1 MPQKYK
7 LTFLQENTSI
17 EASEGST
24 LMEALKEAGIFLDAP
39 CGGRGTCGKCLVKI
53 SENGSDWAEVKACQ
67 TKINKE
73 LLVDTENSPKNHRI
87 RLFILLFPKFR
98 TKTIITWLPLISVL
112 PPLQPIFWT
121 EEQEKKSVLPAVSI
135 PRPPME
141 PT

>member
-39 CGGRGTCGKCLVKI
+39 CGGRGTCGKCLVKV

-87 RLFILLFPKFR
+87 LTSSSIRQVPFHPSFFQSSGQRPLLHGC
-98 TKTIITWLPLISVL
+98 L
-112 PPLQPIFWT
+112 
-121 EEQEKKSVLPAVSI
+121 
-135 PRPPME
+135 
-141 PT
+141 